1 MSPEEEPIENFVR
14 KLVLTLHETD
24 NRWNFELFVGNEFL
38 RLPIDNARVF
48 ACPEKITGEEF
59 FKILKSLTHA
69 CQKLL
74 AKHEKE
80 KS

>member
-24 NRWNFELFVGNEFL
+24 NRWNFELFVGNEFSL
-38 RLPIDNARVF
+38 VDNARVF

-69 CQKLL
+69 CQTLL
-74 AKHEKE
+74 EKHEKE